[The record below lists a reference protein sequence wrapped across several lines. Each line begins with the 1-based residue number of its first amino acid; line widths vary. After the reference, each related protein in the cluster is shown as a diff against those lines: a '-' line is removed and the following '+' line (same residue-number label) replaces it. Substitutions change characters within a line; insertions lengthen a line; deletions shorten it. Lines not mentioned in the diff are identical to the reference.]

1 MIKALRKICRV
12 ALRCIPPCVV
22 SHKKNSIVFV
32 SYPDVSDNSFALFQ
46 YLYENLDDRWSYN
59 WLVQDIDVARTIT
72 KRDCPAINMER
83 VRFFAPRNIPLW
95 YRTRLFDYQF
105 DTTGASYSKNQFK
118 KFLSVS
124 LWHGSP
130 LKAIGNLVAPGVI
143 KESPDLFCSAHPRFN
158 PFLAAGMAM
167 YEEGIM
173 ITGYPRN
180 DWLTGTLPSYNPV
193 STQNMYIV
201 WMPTFARSS
210 GLVTTNTCKES
221 KSNSLRIE
229 RTSYKGT
236 DSSIEQNSL
245 GCMLFSELP
254 LLEQHLASLDM
265 RLIIKLHSHDDRNL
279 CEFESLSH
287 IEVIRGNDP
296 RMFGSGLYGLL
307 HRSVA
312 LISDCSSV
320 IFDYA
325 LTEKPIA
332 IDMTS
337 LHGYTR
343 PLNFPFPADGDE
355 ELYQVRNREDVMSF
369 LTEVRRGARTTG
381 KFKEKFNA
389 PSHRSFS
396 ENVARAVGLL

>member
-1 MIKALRKICRV
+1 MIKALRKICRT

-130 LKAIGNLVAPGVI
+130 LKAIGNAVTPGAYLDH
-143 KESPDLFCSAHPRFN
+143 PDLFCSAHPRFN
-158 PFLAAGMAM
+158 PFLAAGMDM
-167 YEEGIM
+167 PDNGTM
-173 ITGYPRN
+173 VTGYPRN
-180 DWLTGTLPSYNPV
+180 DWLTGTLPSFNPV
-193 STQNMYIV
+193 NIQEKYAV
-201 WMPTFARSS
+201 WMPTYAKSS
-210 GLVTTNTCKES
+210 AQLN
-221 KSNSLRIE
+221 N
-229 RTSYKGT
+229 SYKGI